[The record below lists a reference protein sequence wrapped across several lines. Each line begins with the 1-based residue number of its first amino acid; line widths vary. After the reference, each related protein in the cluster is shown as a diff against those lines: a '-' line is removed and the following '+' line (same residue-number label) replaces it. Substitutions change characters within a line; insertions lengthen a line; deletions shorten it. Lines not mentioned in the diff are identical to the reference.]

1 MIQMVLI
8 SSTVWGA
15 INAYL
20 ARRRGKNPY
29 QWFLFGFLF
38 GAIGFG
44 FLMFAPKKAVKKE
57 TPKVPEI
64 KPNPL
69 TYWYYLKGEERF
81 GPMSFDALK
90 KAFIADKIENTSLVW
105 NEEMEDW
112 QELSQIPLYDQIS
125 T

>member
-1 MIQMVLI
+1 MVLI
-8 SSTVWGA
+8 SSTVWGT

-29 QWFLFGFLF
+29 RWFLIGFLF
-38 GAIGFG
+38 GAFGFG
-44 FLMFAPKKAVKKE
+44 FLIFDRKKPVKKKALKARA
-57 TPKVPEI
+57 TT
-64 KPNPL
+64 PNPF

-90 KAFIADKIENTSLVW
+90 KAFIAEKVEGSSLVW
-105 NEEMEDW
+105 NEEMENW
-112 QELSQIPLYDQIS
+112 QELSQIPLYEQIS